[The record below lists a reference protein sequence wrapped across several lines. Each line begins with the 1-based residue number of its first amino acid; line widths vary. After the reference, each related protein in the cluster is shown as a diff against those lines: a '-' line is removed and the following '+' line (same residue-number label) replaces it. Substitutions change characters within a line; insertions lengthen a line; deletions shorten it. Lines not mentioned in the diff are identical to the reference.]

1 MLKEFLEGSTSFES
15 FVCENSDE
23 LIVVD
28 VQPHDVGDAIKWDM
42 NEFAEFVNSYERV
55 LVFFNGTD
63 LGYEGQREME
73 EAYRRWGISLRKTVF
88 QEKTYGWFREYMDTG
103 YDPQPLVN
111 YMVQNDIN
119 DSREID
125 DEKIQEIMGRE
136 ELPAGPIF
144 MPAYPIVPTLSD
156 WNGADLCGGGEQQC
170 LNEMKILMDSINMD
184 YSVVSRWV
192 YCGF

>member
-73 EAYRRWGISLRKTVF
+73 EAYRRWGISLRKTF
-88 QEKTYGWFREYMDTG
+88 
-103 YDPQPLVN
+103 N
-111 YMVQNDIN
+111 YMLQNDIN